1 MVGDDAYL
9 IGNAQI
15 VVHFAITV
23 KPSTVFNNVAVIL
36 LRLYFGNH
44 DAWSHL
50 NRDAVS
56 DFSEP
61 LHYLSPLLAGHY
73 VKVQPQPLLSSSSVT
88 VSRHASSSVVSLK
101 ACAADDELGGSNII
115 LTRSAT

>member
-1 MVGDDAYL
+1 MVGNDAYL

-15 VVHFAITV
+15 VVHFAITI

-61 LHYLSPLLAGHY
+61 LHYLNPFAGWPLCESSASTVIKFVVGHR
-73 VKVQPQPLLSSSSVT
+73 QPPRKFIRGFL
-88 VSRHASSSVVSLK
+88 
-101 ACAADDELGGSNII
+101 E
-115 LTRSAT
+115 